1 VEPTLKA
8 LYSIQRIPCEF
19 IIIDDAS
26 TDGTTEAIRSLI
38 EYYQHDQTYFF
49 EQEAPCGRGN
59 SLNNALEQIRGRILW
74 MPENLNS
81 VDQDWL
87 GESVETLIA
96 ANAHTAVAME
106 DPVPK
111 SPMDWLHL
119 LQNERIPYDRN
130 YLFNLGRMRS
140 IRKFIDP
147 HWSTRH
153 ATELAIRLMADSDPI
168 QAKQFARGETR
179 RMEMDDRSKKECVLA
194 MLRIPELSLSGQEKA
209 FRMLRSFGHT
219 DTEEDEGSA
228 EPLYQEAQTLYK
240 SGNSVAALELLN
252 RILAAEPDHRRARLF
267 KIQILEKMRRYV
279 EAAELK
285 HGYNVGKTAEEPE
298 RVDADAADETESE
311 RVDTDA
317 ADETEPELP
326 DEDVPDTAEE
336 VPETSEG
343 APETPKTDITG
354 EKVPE
359 ETVEELQREGAFPD
373 DSEET
378 EKDIS
383 SVISFEDEPEKREA
397 DSDHRKESAASR
409 DEEKDEADRDRT
421 HDAGE
426 EDKKDDDDDFFID
439 LSDTETRTS
448 ETPEEEPDETESES
462 IQQKDEPVQKDRE
475 PIDPDSESIQ
485 LDEEPVHPEGES
497 AESEVEKKIPDGAD
511 DKSVS
516 EDDKRAGAPDMAA
529 GTKED
534 EQVKPSSAFGDE
546 IRRQPQLTVI
556 IPTAT
561 VQRPVLEDCLT
572 SVFRQS
578 STERTRIIVIDNG
591 SVDDTAS
598 YLRNLIK
605 EHPQLTV
612 LRNEQNIGFA
622 GAVNQGLTKAGDGFI
637 VVMHNDVMLRN
648 PVPARLALKLEKN
661 PDIGLIVPRT
671 EQNTWNPAQRD
682 DHTNDRP
689 FTDTAIVDGYMMV
702 FRNQPGLAMSREY
715 GLAFFDDTDFCYRM
729 QRKGFR
735 IAIDNREQVV
745 HLGGKTT
752 GDLGL
757 ARFTKGYW
765 RNSAIFHKEWDTAP
779 RFPSDQA
786 RTDPLRQFVVL
797 GGLINPFYPEE
808 HLLGH
813 FNTLFTS
820 EQKTRVMNTE
830 YPPDALKA
838 MLRLMMATNQRDV
851 LRKLEEQLD
860 PLPPDRQLYY
870 DLITFYFDRT
880 IYSRCKRYLEKL
892 SGSDLPVAL
901 ELYHLK
907 IALGEKDYEAAA
919 ELLTDM
925 IGRYPTHPEV
935 LITAAEIHRKNGNRE
950 QSEKFTALARTFD
963 PSARSSKP

>member
-1 VEPTLKA
+1 MHIPEPTLSVISVFRNREEWVEPTLKA

-49 EQEAPCGRGN
+49 EQEAPRGRGN
-59 SLNNALEQIRGRILW
+59 SLNNALEQVRGRILW
-74 MPENLNS
+74 MPENLHS

-87 GESVETLIA
+87 GESVETLLASSAHA
-96 ANAHTAVAME
+96 AIAME

-119 LQNERIPYDRN
+119 LQNERVPYDRN

-168 QAKQFARGETR
+168 PAKLFARGETR

-285 HGYNVGKTAEEPE
+285 HGYNVGKTGEEPE
-298 RVDADAADETESE
+298 RVDADGADEAEPVDADAVDE
-311 RVDTDA
+311 AEPVDADGADEAEPVDADAVDEAEPVDTDA
-317 ADETEPELP
+317 ADE
-326 DEDVPDTAEE
+326 AEE
-336 VPETSEG
+336 V
-343 APETPKTDITG
+343 A
-354 EKVPE
+354 PE
-359 ETVEELQREGAFPD
+359 ETVDELPLEEDAPD
-373 DSEET
+373 HTDDTEE
-378 EKDIS
+378 DPY
-383 SVISFEDEPEKREA
+383 SVISFEDEPEESETDATGRKKTVA
-397 DSDHRKESAASR
+397 DG
-409 DEEKDEADRDRT
+409 EEQEDEADRDRA
-421 HDAGE
+421 HDAGDA
-426 EDKKDDDDDFFID
+426 DKKDEEDFFID
-439 LSDTETRTS
+439 LSDTDSRTS
-448 ETPEEEPDETESES
+448 ETPEEEPVEPQSES
-462 IQQKDEPVQKDRE
+462 IQK
-475 PIDPDSESIQ
+475 
-485 LDEEPVHPEGES
+485 DEEPVHPDGEPV
-497 AESEVEKKIPDGAD
+497 ESDEEKKTPDGED
-511 DKSVS
+511 EISVS
-516 EDDKRAGAPDMAA
+516 EDDKPAGPPAVAA

-534 EQVKPSSAFGDE
+534 EQIKPSSAFGDE

-572 SVFRQS
+572 SVFRQT
-578 STERTRIIVIDNG
+578 STDRTRIIVIDNG

-598 YLRNLIK
+598 YLRNLMK
-605 EHPQLTV
+605 ERPQLTV

>member
-1 VEPTLKA
+1 VHIPEPTLSVISVFRNREEWVEPTLKA

-26 TDGTTEAIRSLI
+26 TDGTTESIRSLI

-49 EQEAPCGRGN
+49 EQEAPRGRGN
-59 SLNNALEQIRGRILW
+59 SLNNALEQVRGRILW
-74 MPENLNS
+74 IPENLNS

-87 GESVETLIA
+87 GEAMESLIA
-96 ANAHTAVAME
+96 SNAHTAVAME
-106 DPVPK
+106 GPVPK

-130 YLFNLGRMRS
+130 YLFDLGKMRS
-140 IRKFIDP
+140 IRKFTDP

-153 ATELAIRLMADSDPI
+153 ATELAIRLMSDSDPI
-168 QAKQFARGETR
+168 PAKLFAKGETR

-194 MLRIPELSLSGQEKA
+194 MLRIPELSFSGQEKA

-240 SGNSVAALELLN
+240 SGNSVAALEILN
-252 RILAAEPDHRRARLF
+252 RIMAAEPDHRRARLF

-285 HGYNVGKTAEEPE
+285 HGYDLGKAGDKPE
-298 RVDADAADETESE
+298 TVDADAADEPETAETDVAGEQVPPETVDELQSSE
-311 RVDTDA
+311 ETPDQP
-317 ADETEPELP
+317 DETE
-326 DEDVPDTAEE
+326 
-336 VPETSEG
+336 
-343 APETPKTDITG
+343 
-354 EKVPE
+354 
-359 ETVEELQREGAFPD
+359 D
-373 DSEET
+373 DL
-378 EKDIS
+378 S
-383 SVISFEDEPEKREA
+383 SVISFEEKPEESEA
-397 DSDHRKESAASR
+397 DSV
-409 DEEKDEADRDRT
+409 DRGET
-421 HDAGE
+421 VPSEE
-426 EDKKDDDDDFFID
+426 EDTGKAGGDDDDGFYID
-439 LSDTETRTS
+439 LSDTDPQTS
-448 ETPEEEPDETESES
+448 VTPE
-462 IQQKDEPVQKDRE
+462 DEPVQPESDSTQRE
-475 PIDPDSESIQ
+475 D
-485 LDEEPVHPEGES
+485 EPVQPEDEPVQP
-497 AESEVEKKIPDGAD
+497 EDEPVEKEEEKEEKSAGAGD
-511 DKSVS
+511 
-516 EDDKRAGAPDMAA
+516 EPAGAPPVA
-529 GTKED
+529 GDTKEG
-534 EQVKPSSAFGDE
+534 EQIKSSSVFGDE
-546 IRRQPQLTVI
+546 IRRQPQLTII

-572 SVFRQS
+572 SVFRQT
-578 STERTRIIVIDNG
+578 STDRTRIIVIDNG

-598 YLRNLIK
+598 FLRKLMR

-612 LRNEQNIGFA
+612 LRNEQNLGFA
-622 GAVNQGLTKAGDGFI
+622 GAVNQGLIKAGDGFVI
-637 VVMHNDVMLRN
+637 VMHNDVMLRN
-648 PVPARLALKLEKN
+648 PVPSRLAHKLEKN

-682 DHTNDRP
+682 DHTDDQP
-689 FTDTAIVDGYMMV
+689 FADTDIVDGYMMA

-715 GLAFFDDTDFCYRM
+715 GLAYFDDADFCYRM

-757 ARFTKGYW
+757 TRFTKGYW
-765 RNSAIFHKEWDTAP
+765 RNAAHFHKEWDIAP
-779 RFPSDQA
+779 RFPSDQT
-786 RTDPLRQFVVL
+786 RTDALRQFVVL

-813 FNTLFTS
+813 FNNLFTS
-820 EQKTRVMNTE
+820 EQKTRVLKTE
-830 YPPDALKA
+830 FPPDALKA
-838 MLRLMMATNQRDV
+838 MIRLMMATNQRDV

-880 IYSRCKRYLEKL
+880 IYSRCKRYLDKL
-892 SGSDLPVAL
+892 SGSDLPVSL

-907 IALGEKDYEAAA
+907 IAIGEKDYARAA

-925 IGRYPTHPEV
+925 VGRYPTHPEV

-950 QSEKFTALARTFD
+950 QAEKFTALARTFD
-963 PSARSSKP
+963 PSARP

>member
-1 VEPTLKA
+1 MHIPEPTLSVISVFRNREEWVEPTLKA

-26 TDGTTEAIRSLI
+26 TDGTTETIRSLI

-49 EQEAPCGRGN
+49 EQEAPRGRGN
-59 SLNNALEQIRGRILW
+59 SLNNALEQVRGRILW
-74 MPENLNS
+74 IPENLNS

-87 GESVETLIA
+87 DETIESLIA
-96 ANAHTAVAME
+96 SNAHAAVAME

-130 YLFNLGRMRS
+130 YLFDLGRMRS
-140 IRKFIDP
+140 IRKFTDP

-168 QAKQFARGETR
+168 PAKLFARGETR

-219 DTEEDEGSA
+219 DTEEDEGSV

-240 SGNSVAALELLN
+240 SGNSVAALEILN

-285 HGYNVGKTAEEPE
+285 HGYDLGKAGK
-298 RVDADAADETESE
+298 ETEL
-311 RVDTDA
+311 VDTDA
-317 ADETEPELP
+317 ADEPETATDEPEAAT
-326 DEDVPDTAEE
+326 DE
-336 VPETSEG
+336 PET
-343 APETPKTDITG
+343 AKTDITG
-354 EKVPE
+354 EQVPP
-359 ETVEELQREGAFPD
+359 ETVEELQRE
-373 DSEET
+373 EET
-378 EKDIS
+378 PDWPEETPDQPDETEGQPDETEEDLS
-383 SVISFEDEPEKREA
+383 SFISFEEEPQEHGA
-397 DSDHRKESAASR
+397 DSAGRRETIPSGEEDS
-409 DEEKDEADRDRT
+409 DEDDGDEADKD
-421 HDAGE
+421 D
-426 EDKKDDDDDFFID
+426 DKKDNDDDFFID
-439 LSDTETRTS
+439 LSDTGPQSS
-448 ETPEEEPDETESES
+448 EMPEDEPVPPESDSSKRVSEPIQQESDSTTPEEEHDRPESEPVETEEEEEEITADSG
-462 IQQKDEPVQKDRE
+462 DEPAE
-475 PIDPDSESIQ
+475 AP
-485 LDEEPVHPEGES
+485 PV
-497 AESEVEKKIPDGAD
+497 AVD
-511 DKSVS
+511 
-516 EDDKRAGAPDMAA
+516 
-529 GTKED
+529 TKEGD
-534 EQVKPSSAFGDE
+534 RIKSSSVFGDE

-572 SVFRQS
+572 SVFRQT
-578 STERTRIIVIDNG
+578 STDRTRIIVVDNG

-598 YLRNLIK
+598 FLRKLMR

-612 LRNEQNIGFA
+612 LRNEQNLGFA
-622 GAVNQGLTKAGDGFI
+622 GAVNQGLAKAGDGF
-637 VVMHNDVMLRN
+637 VAVMHNDVMLRN
-648 PVPARLALKLEKN
+648 PVPSRLAHKLEKN

-682 DHTNDRP
+682 DHTDDRP
-689 FTDTAIVDGYMMV
+689 FADTDIVDGYMMA

-715 GLAFFDDTDFCYRM
+715 GLAYFDDADFCYRM

-735 IAIDNREQVV
+735 IVIDNREQVV

-757 ARFTKGYW
+757 SRFTKGYW
-765 RNSAIFHKEWDTAP
+765 RNAALFHKEWDIAP
-779 RFPSDQA
+779 RFPSDQT

-813 FNTLFTS
+813 FNDLFTS
-820 EQKTRVMNTE
+820 EQKTRVLKAE
-830 YPPDALKA
+830 FPPDALKA
-838 MLRLMMATNQRDV
+838 MIRLMMATNQRDV

-860 PLPPDRQLYY
+860 ALPPDRQLYY

-880 IYSRCKRYLEKL
+880 IYSRCKRYLDKL
-892 SGSDLPVAL
+892 SGSDLPVIL

-907 IALGEKDYEAAA
+907 ISIGEKDYARAAG
-919 ELLTDM
+919 LLTDM
-925 IGRYPTHPEV
+925 VGRYPTHPEV

-950 QSEKFTALARTFD
+950 QSEKFTDLARKFD
-963 PSARSSKP
+963 PSARP

>member
-1 VEPTLKA
+1 VHIPEPTLSVISVFRNREEWVEPTLKA
-8 LYSIQRIPCEF
+8 LYAIQRIPCEF

-49 EQEAPCGRGN
+49 EQEAPRGRGN
-59 SLNNALEQIRGRILW
+59 SLNNAMEQVRGRILW
-74 MPENLNS
+74 IPENLHS

-87 GESVETLIA
+87 DESIESLIA
-96 ANAHTAVAME
+96 SNAHTAVAME

-130 YLFNLGRMRS
+130 YLFDLGRMRS
-140 IRKFIDP
+140 IRKFTDP

-168 QAKQFARGETR
+168 PAKLFAKGETR
-179 RMEMDDRSKKECVLA
+179 RMDMDDRSKKECVLA
-194 MLRIPELSLSGQEKA
+194 LLRIPELSLSGQEKA

-240 SGNSVAALELLN
+240 SGNSVAALEILN

-285 HGYNVGKTAEEPE
+285 HGYDIGKAGKEPE
-298 RVDADAADETESE
+298 S
-311 RVDTDA
+311 VDTDA
-317 ADETEPELP
+317 AGVPETA
-326 DEDVPDTAEE
+326 EDVP
-336 VPETSEG
+336 ETQ
-343 APETPKTDITG
+343 TTDITG
-354 EKVPE
+354 EQVPP
-359 ETVEELQREGAFPD
+359 ETVDEWQRADETPD
-373 DSEET
+373 QPEDTPDRPEDTADRPEDT
-378 EKDIS
+378 PDRPEDTDDDLS
-383 SVISFEDEPEKREA
+383 SFISFEEEPEESGA
-397 DSDHRKESAASR
+397 DSAAR
-409 DEEKDEADRDRT
+409 REKVPS
-421 HDAGE
+421 GE
-426 EDKKDDDDDFFID
+426 EDSDDDEMDKTGGDDDDGFFID
-439 LSDTETRTS
+439 LSDTEPHSS
-448 ETPEEEPDETESES
+448 EMPE
-462 IQQKDEPVQKDRE
+462 DEPVQ
-475 PIDPDSESIQ
+475 P
-485 LDEEPVHPEGES
+485 ES
-497 AESEVEKKIPDGAD
+497 APAESDEKEEEKT
-511 DKSVS
+511 
-516 EDDKRAGAPDMAA
+516 AGAGDEPAWA
-529 GTKED
+529 PTVAGGTKEG
-534 EQVKPSSAFGDE
+534 EQTKPSSAFGDE
-546 IRRQPQLTVI
+546 VRRQPQLTII

-572 SVFRQS
+572 SVFRQTS
-578 STERTRIIVIDNG
+578 ADRTRIIVVDNG
-591 SVDDTAS
+591 SVDDTATF
-598 YLRNLIK
+598 LRNLMR

-612 LRNEQNIGFA
+612 LRNEQNLGFA
-622 GAVNQGLTKAGDGFI
+622 GAVNQGLAKAGDGFVI
-637 VVMHNDVMLRN
+637 VMHNDVMLRN
-648 PVPARLALKLEKN
+648 PVPSRLAHKLGKN
-661 PDIGLIVPRT
+661 PDIGLLVPRT
-671 EQNTWNPAQRD
+671 EQNTWNTAQRD
-682 DHTNDRP
+682 DHTDDQP
-689 FTDTAIVDGYMMV
+689 FADTDIVDGYMMA
-702 FRNQPGLAMSREY
+702 FRNQPGLTLSREY
-715 GLAFFDDTDFCYRM
+715 GLAYFDDADFCYRI

-757 ARFTKGYW
+757 SRFTKGYW
-765 RNSAIFHKEWDTAP
+765 RNAALFHKEWDIAP

-786 RTDPLRQFVVL
+786 RTDALRQFVVL

-813 FNTLFTS
+813 FNNLFTS
-820 EQKTRVMNTE
+820 EQKTRVQKTE
-830 YPPDALKA
+830 FPPDALKA
-838 MLRLMMATNQRDV
+838 MIRLMMAANQRDV

-860 PLPPDRQLYY
+860 PLPPDLQLYY
-870 DLITFYFDRT
+870 DLVTFYFDRT
-880 IYSRCKRYLEKL
+880 IYSRCKRYLDKL
-892 SGSDLPVAL
+892 SGSDLPVTL

-907 IALGEKDYEAAA
+907 IALGEKDYARAA

-925 IGRYPTHPEV
+925 VGRYPTHPEV

-963 PSARSSKP
+963 PSARP